1 MPHPPPPPALQDLA
15 SVSPSLAR
23 GLRALLDHR
32 PAEEV
37 EAAFSA
43 TFAVEYE
50 CYGETRTHELVPG
63 GEGGYCTTPVQL
75 GYYTGKKALQQR

>member
-1 MPHPPPPPALQDLA
+1 M
-15 SVSPSLAR
+15 SPSLAR

-63 GEGGYCTTPVQL
+63 GEGGGLHL